1 MLSRCKAA
9 PAKEAH
15 EGDEMRDAELYA
27 TKGVGER
34 EMFGCGERG
43 KGAIG

>member
-1 MLSRCKAA
+1 VPSRCKAA

-34 EMFGCGERG
+34 EMFGRG